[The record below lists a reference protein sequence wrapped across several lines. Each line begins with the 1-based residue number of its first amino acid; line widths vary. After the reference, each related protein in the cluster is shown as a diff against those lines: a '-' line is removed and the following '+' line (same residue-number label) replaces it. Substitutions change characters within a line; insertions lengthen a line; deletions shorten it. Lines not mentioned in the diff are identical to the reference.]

1 MESAVPIRV
10 LHAEDDEQFAD
21 LTATYLARI
30 DDRITV
36 ETAGD
41 VEAAL
46 DALETGEFDCVVS
59 DYDMPGR
66 NGIEFL
72 EAVRADRPDLPF
84 VLFTGKGSEN
94 VASSAISAGVTDYLQ
109 KGGGTDC
116 FELLANRV
124 VNAVE
129 RRRAEREADLWARAA
144 EASNEGI
151 AIIGADGRYI
161 EMNEAYADLYGVDPA
176 ALIGEP
182 WVTTVPEEEAERLR
196 AEVIP
201 TLSDDPWSD
210 ESVGRRVDD
219 SVYPKLLS
227 LAALD
232 DGGHVCV
239 IRDISER
246 KAREAE
252 LEEKA
257 AELEAKAAELEEKA
271 AKLDVL
277 FEQSPD
283 LIDIHDA
290 DGRIVDVNRRLCD
303 ELGYAEEELLGR
315 RVWEV
320 DETVDPDE
328 ATRMWD
334 EMEPGE
340 MRELRG
346 RYRRRDGSTLPVAV
360 HVAQIDLRG
369 TDRFFVIARESTAGR

>member
-1 MESAVPIRV
+1 MDPAASIRV
-10 LHAEDDEQFAD
+10 LHVEDDEQFAE
-21 LTATYLARI
+21 LTATYLARFE
-30 DDRITV
+30 DRIAM
-36 ETAGD
+36 ETAAD
-41 VEAAL
+41 VDEGL
-46 DALETGEFDCVVS
+46 DALASAEFHCVVS

-72 EAVRADRPDLPF
+72 EAVRADRPNLPF
-84 VLFTGKGSEN
+84 ILFTGKGSED
-94 VASSAISAGVTDYLQ
+94 VASSAVSAGVTDYLQ
-109 KGGGTDC
+109 KGSGPEL

-129 RRRAEREADLWARAA
+129 RRRAEREADHWAEAI

-151 AIIGADGRYI
+151 AIIDADGRYT
-161 EMNEAYADLYGVDPA
+161 EMNDAYADLYGVDPA

-196 AEVIP
+196 EDVIP

-219 SVYPKLLS
+219 SLYPKLLS

-239 IRDISER
+239 IRDISDRKER
-246 KAREAE
+246 
-252 LEEKA
+252 EE
-257 AELEAKAAELEEKA
+257 ELEAKA

-290 DGRIVDVNRRLCD
+290 EGRIVDANRRLCD
-303 ELGYAEEELLGR
+303 ELGYKRDELLDKH
-315 RVWEV
+315 VWEV
-320 DETVDPDE
+320 DETIDPE
-328 ATRMWD
+328 EITRMWA
-334 EMEPGE
+334 EMESGE

-346 RYRRRDGSTLPVAV
+346 RYRRRDGSTLPVTV

-369 TDRFFVIARESTAGR
+369 TEQFFVIARESVADR

>member
-1 MESAVPIRV
+1 MDSAAPIRV
-10 LHAEDDEQFAD
+10 LHVEDDEQFAE
-21 LTATYLARI
+21 LTATYLARFE
-30 DDRITV
+30 DRIAV
-36 ETAGD
+36 ETAAD
-41 VEAAL
+41 VDEGL
-46 DALETGEFDCVVS
+46 DALASGEVDCVVS

-66 NGIEFL
+66 TGIEFL
-72 EAVRADRPDLPF
+72 EAVRADRPNLPF
-84 VLFTGKGSEN
+84 ILFTGKGSED

-109 KGGGTDC
+109 KGGGPDL

-129 RRRAEREADLWARAA
+129 RRRAEREADLWAKAV

-151 AIIGADGRYI
+151 AIIDADGRYT
-161 EMNEAYADLYGVDPA
+161 EMNDAYADLYGVEPA

-182 WVTTVPEEEAERLR
+182 WVTTVPEEEAERLK
-196 AEVIP
+196 EDVIP

-232 DGGHVCV
+232 GGGHVCV
-239 IRDISER
+239 IRDISDRKER
-246 KAREAE
+246 
-252 LEEKA
+252 EE
-257 AELEAKAAELEEKA
+257 ELEAKAAELEEKA

-290 DGRIVDVNRRLCD
+290 DGQIVDANRRLCD
-303 ELGYAEEELLGR
+303 ELGYERDELLGR

-320 DETVDPDE
+320 DETIGPDE
-328 ATRMWD
+328 ATRMWA
-334 EMEPGE
+334 EMESGE
-340 MRELRG
+340 MRELGG
-346 RYRRRDGSTLPVAV
+346 RFRRRDGSTFPVTV
-360 HVAQIDLRG
+360 HVARVDLRG
-369 TDRFFVIARESTAGR
+369 TERFFVIAREATGDR

>member
-1 MESAVPIRV
+1 MDAETPIRV
-10 LHAEDDEQFAD
+10 LHAEDDARFAE
-21 LTATYLARI
+21 LTASYLARI
-30 DDRITV
+30 EDRIAV
-36 ETAGD
+36 ESVAD

-46 DALETGEFDCVVS
+46 DALATGEFDCVVS

-72 EAVRADRPDLPF
+72 EAVRANRPDLPF
-84 VLFTGKGSEN
+84 ILFTGKGSET

-109 KGGGTDC
+109 KGGGTDH
-116 FELLANRV
+116 FELLANRI

-129 RRRAEREADLWARAA
+129 RRRAEREADLWARAV

-151 AIIGADGRYI
+151 AIIGSEGCYTD
-161 EMNEAYADLYGVDPA
+161 MNDAYADLYGVEPA
-176 ALIGEP
+176 TLIGEP
-182 WVTTVPEEEAERLR
+182 WVTTVPEPEAERLR
-196 AEVIP
+196 EEVIP
-201 TLSDDPWSD
+201 SLSDDPWSD

-219 SVYPKLLS
+219 TVYPKLLS

-239 IRDISER
+239 IRDISDR

-252 LEEKA
+252 LEA
-257 AELEAKAAELEEKA
+257 KA

-283 LIDIHDA
+283 LIDLHDA
-290 DGRIVDVNRRLCD
+290 DGRIVDANRRLCD
-303 ELGYAEEELLGR
+303 ELGYAKDELLDK

-320 DETVDPDE
+320 DEAVDPAE
-328 ATRMWD
+328 SRRMWAD
-334 EMEPGE
+334 MDPGE

-346 RYRRRDGSTLPVAV
+346 RYRRRDGSTLPVEV
-360 HVAQIDLRG
+360 HVARIDLRG
-369 TDRFFVIARESTAGR
+369 AERFFVIARESADER

>member
-1 MESAVPIRV
+1 MDAAAPIRV
-10 LHAEDDEQFAD
+10 LHVEDDEQFAE
-21 LTATYLARI
+21 LTATYLARFE
-30 DDRITV
+30 DRIAV
-36 ETAGD
+36 ETAAD
-41 VEAAL
+41 VDEGL
-46 DALETGEFDCVVS
+46 DALASSEVDCVVS

-72 EAVRADRPDLPF
+72 EAVRADRPNLPF
-84 VLFTGKGSEN
+84 ILFTGKGSED
-94 VASSAISAGVTDYLQ
+94 VASSAVSAGVTDYLQ
-109 KGGGTDC
+109 KGGGPDL

-129 RRRAEREADLWARAA
+129 RRRAEREADLWAKAV

-151 AIIGADGRYI
+151 AIIDADGRYT
-161 EMNEAYADLYGVDPA
+161 EMNDAYADLYGVDPE

-196 AEVIP
+196 DEVIP

-232 DGGHVCV
+232 GGGHVCV
-239 IRDISER
+239 IRDISDRKER
-246 KAREAE
+246 EEE
-252 LEEKA
+252 LES
-257 AELEAKAAELEEKA
+257 KAAELEEKA

-290 DGRIVDVNRRLCD
+290 DGRIVDANRRLCD
-303 ELGYAEEELLGR
+303 ELGYERDELLGM

-320 DETVDPDE
+320 DETIDPE
-328 ATRMWD
+328 EVTRAWA
-334 EMEPGE
+334 EMESGE
-340 MRELRG
+340 TRELRG
-346 RYRRRDGSTLPVAV
+346 RYRRRDGSTLPVTV
-360 HVAQIDLRG
+360 HVARVDLRG
-369 TDRFFVIARESTAGR
+369 TEQFFVIARESAGDR